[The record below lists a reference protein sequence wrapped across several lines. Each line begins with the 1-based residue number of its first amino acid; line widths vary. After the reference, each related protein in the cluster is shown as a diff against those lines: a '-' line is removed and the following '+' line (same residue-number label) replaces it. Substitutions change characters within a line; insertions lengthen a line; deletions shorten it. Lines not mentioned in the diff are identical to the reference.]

1 MSFSNTFH
9 RPIKKII
16 IIYRRSAWRS
26 SKIIAGDLISF
37 LWNITTTLIVG
48 GNLDMCNTQ
57 CGSRPV
63 THKQITTNDFRAQQ
77 GNNIHLLK
85 PSKMKKY
92 FFLYSKIGNNYFR
105 HSVPLS
111 KIYYWIN
118 YLLNVWI
125 NCNGMR
131 FVIKHSWNVYYH
143 FTQAKISEQHQIST
157 THNNNTAWNIHI
169 KWKVKSC
176 KVSRIKNNEF
186 QVHHKSYITSRQYEN
201 LYIYHKKIL
210 IKQNG
215 RNILN
220 NTT

>member
-85 PSKMKKY
+85 HGKMKKKCS
-92 FFLYSKIGNNYFR
+92 LYSKIWNNYF
-105 HSVPLS
+105 SSYYPTIYICISS
-111 KIYYWIN
+111 KYWNIDF
-118 YLLNVWI
+118 LNVWI
-125 NCNGMR
+125 DCNGMR
-131 FVIKHSWNVYYH
+131 F
-143 FTQAKISEQHQIST
+143 
-157 THNNNTAWNIHI
+157 
-169 KWKVKSC
+169 
-176 KVSRIKNNEF
+176 
-186 QVHHKSYITSRQYEN
+186 
-201 LYIYHKKIL
+201 L
-210 IKQNG
+210 
-215 RNILN
+215 
-220 NTT
+220 

>member
-26 SKIIAGDLISF
+26 SKIIARDLISF

-63 THKQITTNDFRAQQ
+63 THKQIATNDFRAQQ

-85 PSKMKKY
+85 HSKMKKKCS
-92 FFLYSKIGNNYFR
+92 LYSKIWNKY
-105 HSVPLS
+105 LS
-111 KIYYWIN
+111 SYYGAIYIIEIPISRISYWIN
-118 YLLNVWI
+118 HLLNVWI

-131 FVIKHSWNVYYH
+131 FFIKHS
-143 FTQAKISEQHQIST
+143 
-157 THNNNTAWNIHI
+157 
-169 KWKVKSC
+169 
-176 KVSRIKNNEF
+176 
-186 QVHHKSYITSRQYEN
+186 
-201 LYIYHKKIL
+201 
-210 IKQNG
+210 
-215 RNILN
+215 
-220 NTT
+220 